1 MAKNK
6 PLEIAFLSSE
16 TFRDIFQSSG
26 EGIIMVD
33 EKGVIQLANPVSES
47 MFGYGPGDLNGL
59 PLENLLPERY
69 RKSHVGF
76 RHLFNGHPE
85 PRKMG
90 VGRDLMAMRKNGT
103 EFPVEI
109 SLSFSRS
116 QGQVLTVAFISD
128 ISARKAVEEKIKQN
142 EEQLLI
148 YAAELE
154 KKVHARTEALNKS
167 VGDLEKA
174 NHDLQDEI
182 SERKRA
188 VEEARKALEKERELN
203 ELKSR
208 FVSMASHEFRTPLST
223 LLSSTSLVEQYMQKH
238 DPEKAQKHIDRIK
251 SNIKLLTSVLNDF
264 LSLSKLEEGK
274 VEVDVEALPL
284 ESFINDLAEELQV
297 SLKNG
302 QKIQVDLDKAPK
314 EIHTDSK
321 IFRNVLL
328 NLISNAG
335 KYSPADKPIEVHITR
350 ENGTCFIAV
359 KDHGLGIPK
368 EEHKH
373 VFDRF
378 FRASNVSNI
387 QGTGLGLNIVRRYLD
402 LLNGKIRFESEPG
415 KGTVFTI
422 ELPLKE

>member
-1 MAKNK
+1 
-6 PLEIAFLSSE
+6 
-16 TFRDIFQSSG
+16 
-26 EGIIMVD
+26 MVD
-33 EKGVIQLANPVSES
+33 EKGVIQLANPVSEL
-47 MFGYGPGDLNGL
+47 MFGYGPGDMNGL
-59 PLENLLPERY
+59 ALENLLPDRY

-76 RHLFNGHPE
+76 RHSFNSHPE

-90 VGRDLMAMRKNGT
+90 VGRDLMAMRRDGT

-116 QGQVLTVAFISD
+116 HGQVLTVAFISD

-142 EEQLLI
+142 EEQLLV

-154 KKVHARTEALNKS
+154 RKVQARTEALNKL
-167 VGDLEKA
+167 VGELEKA
-174 NHDLQDEI
+174 NGDLHDEI
-182 SERKRA
+182 LERKRA

-223 LLSSTSLVEQYMQKH
+223 LLSSTSLVEQYVQKGET
-238 DPEKAQKHIDRIK
+238 DKINKHIARIK

-274 VEVDVEALPL
+274 VEVAVEAIPL
-284 ESFINDLAEELQV
+284 ENFINDLAEELQV
-297 SLKNG
+297 SLKGERQIKVN
-302 QKIQVDLDKAPK
+302 LEKAPK
-314 EIHTDSK
+314 QIHTDSK
-321 IFRNVLL
+321 ILRNIMM

-335 KYSPADKPIEVHITR
+335 KYSPVDKPVEVHIAA
-350 ENGTCFIAV
+350 EDGTCFIAV
-359 KDHGLGIPK
+359 KDYGLGIPK

-378 FRASNVSNI
+378 FRASNVANI

-402 LLNGKIRFESEPG
+402 LLDGKISFESEPG
-415 KGTVFTI
+415 KGTIFTV
-422 ELPLKE
+422 ELPLIK